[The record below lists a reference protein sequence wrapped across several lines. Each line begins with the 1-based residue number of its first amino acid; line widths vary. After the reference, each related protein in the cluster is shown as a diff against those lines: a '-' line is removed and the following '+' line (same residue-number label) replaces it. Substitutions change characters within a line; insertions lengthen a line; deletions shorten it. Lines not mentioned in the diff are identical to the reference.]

1 MVKLHFKNIEDLH
14 SYFGV
19 ERPEN
24 PLFSILHKETE
35 VEESCVS
42 TPLEQAISITNEFY
56 SVSLKNIVA
65 GELSYGRTKYDTSNG
80 TMLFTAPGQTLVFRD
95 LVVSKESYSIYIHKD
110 FVRGHDIYDRLKRYS
125 FFNYN
130 VNEALHLTPR
140 EEDTIKSIFKTI
152 KTEYHNNQ
160 DSYSKEIIISQL
172 ETLLKYSDR
181 FYNRQFLNRKELS
194 GSLIERLNQQ
204 MVSYAEMGHLSSVGI
219 PSIDFL
225 ADKLDVSS
233 RYLSDTLK
241 KETGKSTTEH
251 IQLFLIDTAKNRL
264 LDPNTTVS
272 EVAYDLGFE
281 YPQYFSRV
289 FKKKV
294 GVSPSDYISRNR
306 GNKN

>member
-1 MVKLHFKNIEDLH
+1 MQILHFKNIEDLH
-14 SYFGV
+14 RHFGV
-19 ERPEN
+19 EKPEN
-24 PLFSILHKETE
+24 SLFSILHKATE

-42 TPLEQAISITNEFY
+42 TPLEQAISITNDFY

-80 TMLFTAPGQTLVFRD
+80 TMLFTAPGQTLIFKD
-95 LVVSKESYSIYIHKD
+95 LVVSNESYSIYIHKD
-110 FVRGHDIYDRLKRYS
+110 YIRGHDIYDKLKRYS
-125 FFNYN
+125 FFNYH

-140 EEDTIKSIFKTI
+140 EEETIKAIFKTI

-194 GSLIERLNQQ
+194 SALIDKLDKQLRL
-204 MVSYAEMGHLSSVGI
+204 YAEMGSLQSDGI

-225 ADKLDVSS
+225 SKQLKLST

-241 KETGKSTTEH
+241 KETGKTTTEH
-251 IQLFLIDTAKNRL
+251 IQLFLIDMAKNRL
-264 LDPNTTVS
+264 LEPNTSVS
-272 EVAYDLGFE
+272 QIAYELGFE
-281 YPQYFSRV
+281 YPQYFSRL

-294 GVSPSDYISRNR
+294 GMSPSEYRQLAN
-306 GNKN
+306 